1 MKYLFLNVVNKYIYA
16 SGKYFI
22 RWIKIMMDIDLF
34 TDTLCNMKSF
44 AINFSAEKRVQ
55 SILS

>member
-1 MKYLFLNVVNKYIYA
+1 MKYLFLNVVNKYIYV
-16 SGKYFI
+16 SGKYFS

-44 AINFSAEKRVQ
+44 AINFSAEKRVL